1 MESNTVPELVAS
13 QKAVT
18 DTKNNTVN
26 NNSNTNKSYH
36 SSNNEFSTEHN
47 GGKKNKEKKKTR
59 NKEKKKKTVENNNNN
74 NNDNSNNNNSHKNN
88 NSDIIVTDTKS
99 SSYLSNNDSSVTM
112 ETDGSKTVTINATT
126 SNNTWA
132 AIDTLDD
139 VRQLAK
145 KTTNSDNFN
154 KEQENELNKMRQ
166 NQIKLLKL
174 MIERNSKLQK
184 PEKPLVESKNNDI
197 STDDVITFGFDTNN
211 NNNNDSSKNTE
222 QCDKDACHNKHL
234 KEGPTKPMKES
245 IIKQDKDVI
254 TENEGEDLPISSS
267 KISNQKSIY
276 VSDYFKTLDDVQTI
290 TRKESEY
297 IEQMEKIIDDS
308 RIEKLH
314 HSKKKTKN
322 SRSL

>member
-1 MESNTVPELVAS
+1 MESNTVPELVTS
-13 QKAVT
+13 QKTVT
-18 DTKNNTVN
+18 DTKNNTAN
-26 NNSNTNKSYH
+26 SDSNTNKSYH

-47 GGKKNKEKKKTR
+47 GGRKNKEKKKTR

-74 NNDNSNNNNSHKNN
+74 DNDNSNNNNSHKNN

-99 SSYLSNNDSSVTM
+99 SDYLSNNDSSVTM
-112 ETDGSKTVTINATT
+112 ETNGSKTVTTNATS

-145 KTTNSDNFN
+145 ATTDSDNFN

-184 PEKPLVESKNNDI
+184 LEKPLEESKNNDTG
-197 STDDVITFGFDTNN
+197 TDNIITFGFDTNN
-211 NNNNDSSKNTE
+211 NNNNDSSKNAE
-222 QCDKDACHNKHL
+222 QCDKDTCHNKHS
-234 KEGPTKPMKES
+234 KEGLAKPIKES
-245 IIKQDKDVI
+245 TIKQEKDVI
-254 TENEGEDLPISSS
+254 TENEGEGLSISPS

-276 VSDYFKTLDDVQTI
+276 VSDYFETLDDVQMI

-314 HSKKKTKN
+314 HSKKN
-322 SRSL
+322 NCSL